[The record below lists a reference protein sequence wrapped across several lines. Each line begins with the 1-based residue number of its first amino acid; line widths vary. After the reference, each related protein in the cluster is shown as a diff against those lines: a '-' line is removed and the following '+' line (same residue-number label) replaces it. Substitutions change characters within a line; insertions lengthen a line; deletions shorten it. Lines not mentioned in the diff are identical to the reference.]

1 MSNNR
6 WKAKLRAQNDGIPIK
21 VVIRAQKSWR
31 KVIPYINQVETFT
44 ASEGTTKLTRSDV
57 ALQTLFALRGLS
69 SFDYL
74 QTKVRKDPKSTE
86 RLEKY
91 LIYCVKTQNKFPYGV
106 IKNMNDG
113 IENMNNEN
121 SLTKEQAFTLNA
133 FYK

>member
-1 MSNNR
+1 MANNR
-6 WKAKLRAQNDGIPIK
+6 WKAKLRVQNDGIPIK

-44 ASEGTTKLTRSDV
+44 AHQGTKNLTRSNV
-57 ALQTLFALRGLS
+57 AIQTLFALRGLS
-69 SFDYL
+69 SLDYL
-74 QTKVRKDPKSTE
+74 QTKNRKDPKSTK
-86 RLEKY
+86 RLENY
-91 LIYCVKTQNKFPYGV
+91 LIYSVKTKNKFPYGV
-106 IKNMNDG
+106 IMDMNDG